1 MEENKTNPNI
11 EETNTEEN
19 KTEVN
24 TEQKENKTET
34 NKINVEE
41 TKKQGVNEIL
51 AALGVDS
58 KEDLQTIVSKYQQE
72 QENKKTDLEKAN
84 DSNKTLTKRLVEEK
98 ERADIAEAK
107 LAAITLGAKPDLVDD
122 LVIVAK
128 SKATEDKKILD
139 VIEEIKKSNSGF
151 VYFVSEEEK
160 KEDKKNRTV
169 TRTNSKMQ
177 EKKQKEE
184 KEESEGGLAQR
195 LFARKQT
202 TRPAIFSS
210 SSEIFSLP
218 SITIKARLAFSSISL
233 VLINAY
239 FSIPSILIVFIHS
252 TCI

>member
-24 TEQKENKTET
+24 TEQKENKIET

-139 VIEEIKKSNSGF
+139 VIEEIKKSNSGS

-160 KEDKKNRTV
+160 KEDKKNRRTV

-177 EKKQKEE
+177 EEKQKEE

-202 TRPAIFSS
+202 TKSS
-210 SSEIFSLP
+210 
-218 SITIKARLAFSSISL
+218 
-233 VLINAY
+233 Y
-239 FSIPSILIVFIHS
+239 FSHS
-252 TCI
+252 

>member
-19 KTEVN
+19 KAEVN
-24 TEQKENKTET
+24 TEQKEKESKT
-34 NKINVEE
+34 NNVDIEK

-51 AALGVDS
+51 AALGVES
-58 KEDLQTIVSKYQQE
+58 KEDLQTIVNQYKQE
-72 QENKKTDLEKAN
+72 QESKKSDLEKAN

-128 SKATEDKKILD
+128 SKATEGKKILD
-139 VIEEIKKSNSGF
+139 IIEEIKKSNSGS

-160 KEDKKNRTV
+160 KEDKNRRTV

-184 KEESEGGLAQR
+184 NGEGTEGSLAQR

-202 TRPAIFSS
+202 TKNS
-210 SSEIFSLP
+210 
-218 SITIKARLAFSSISL
+218 
-233 VLINAY
+233 Y
-239 FSIPSILIVFIHS
+239 FSHS
-252 TCI
+252 

>member
-19 KTEVN
+19 KAEVN

-34 NKINVEE
+34 NTINVEE

-58 KEDLQTIVSKYQQE
+58 KEDLQTIVSNYQKE
-72 QENKKTDLEKAN
+72 QESKKSDLEKAN

-139 VIEEIKKSNSGF
+139 VIEEIKKSNSGS
-151 VYFVSEEEK
+151 VYFVSEEET
-160 KEDKKNRTV
+160 KEDKKNKRTV

-177 EKKQKEE
+177 EEKQKEE
-184 KEESEGGLAQR
+184 KEEGTEGSLAKR

-202 TRPAIFSS
+202 TKNS
-210 SSEIFSLP
+210 
-218 SITIKARLAFSSISL
+218 
-233 VLINAY
+233 Y
-239 FSIPSILIVFIHS
+239 FSHS
-252 TCI
+252 

>member
-1 MEENKTNPNI
+1 MEENKTNTNI

-24 TEQKENKTET
+24 VEQKEKESKT
-34 NKINVEE
+34 NNVDVEK

-58 KEDLQTIVSKYQQE
+58 KEDLQTIVSQYKQE

-84 DSNKTLTKRLVEEK
+84 DSNKSLTKRLVEEK

-107 LAAITLGAKPDLVDD
+107 LAAITLGAKPELVDD

-128 SKATEDKKILD
+128 SKATEGKKILD
-139 VIEEIKKSNSGF
+139 IIEEIKKSNSGS
-151 VYFVSEEEK
+151 VYFVSEEEN
-160 KEDKKNRTV
+160 KEDKKRRTV

-184 KEESEGGLAQR
+184 KEEGTVGSLAQR
-195 LFARKQT
+195 LFERKQIT
-202 TRPAIFSS
+202 KSS
-210 SSEIFSLP
+210 
-218 SITIKARLAFSSISL
+218 
-233 VLINAY
+233 Y
-239 FSIPSILIVFIHS
+239 FSHS
-252 TCI
+252 

>member
-1 MEENKTNPNI
+1 MEENKTNPN

-58 KEDLQTIVSKYQQE
+58 KEDLQMIVSKYQQE

-139 VIEEIKKSNSGF
+139 VIEEIKKSNSGS

-160 KEDKKNRTV
+160 KEDKKNRRTV

-177 EKKQKEE
+177 EEKQKEE
-184 KEESEGGLAQR
+184 KEEGTEGSLAKR

-202 TRPAIFSS
+202 TKNS
-210 SSEIFSLP
+210 
-218 SITIKARLAFSSISL
+218 
-233 VLINAY
+233 Y
-239 FSIPSILIVFIHS
+239 FSHS
-252 TCI
+252 

>member
-1 MEENKTNPNI
+1 MEENKTNTN

-139 VIEEIKKSNSGF
+139 VIEEIKKSNSGS
-151 VYFVSEEEK
+151 VYFVSEEER
-160 KEDKKNRTV
+160 KEDKKNRRTV

-177 EKKQKEE
+177 EEKQKEE
-184 KEESEGGLAQR
+184 KEEGTEGSLAKR

-202 TRPAIFSS
+202 TKNS
-210 SSEIFSLP
+210 
-218 SITIKARLAFSSISL
+218 
-233 VLINAY
+233 Y
-239 FSIPSILIVFIHS
+239 FSHS
-252 TCI
+252 